1 MYAGAAGR
9 THGVCGDERNVIFM
23 DEVYE
28 PPKATIYRFDE
39 NDRIL
44 TDSGGLGTLTANYAA
59 NALNQLMGGTNTT
72 IE

>member
-1 MYAGAAGR
+1 M
-9 THGVCGDERNVIFM
+9 IFM
-23 DEVYE
+23 DEIYE

-44 TDSGGLGTLTANYAA
+44 SASGESGTPTPNYAA
-59 NALNQLMGGTNTT
+59 NALNEFMGGTNTT

>member
-23 DEVYE
+23 DEIYE

-44 TDSGGLGTLTANYAA
+44 TASGETEIPTANYAA
-59 NALNQLMGGTNTT
+59 NALNQLFGGTNTT

>member
-44 TDSGGLGTLTANYAA
+44 TASGGLETPTANYAA

>member
-1 MYAGAAGR
+1 
-9 THGVCGDERNVIFM
+9 M

-44 TDSGGLGTLTANYAA
+44 TASSGEPRTPDYAA

>member
-1 MYAGAAGR
+1 MIYMY
-9 THGVCGDERNVIFM
+9 EI
-23 DEVYE
+23 YE
-28 PPKATIYRFDE
+28 PPKATINRFDE

-44 TDSGGLGTLTANYAA
+44 TASGGLGTRTSDYAA

>member
-1 MYAGAAGR
+1 
-9 THGVCGDERNVIFM
+9 M

-44 TDSGGLGTLTANYAA
+44 TASGGLETLTADYAA

>member
-44 TDSGGLGTLTANYAA
+44 TASGGEPRTPDYAA
-59 NALNQLMGGTNTT
+59 NALNEFFGGTNTT

>member
-44 TDSGGLGTLTANYAA
+44 TASGESGTPTPNYAA

>member
-1 MYAGAAGR
+1 
-9 THGVCGDERNVIFM
+9 M
-23 DEVYE
+23 DEIYE

-44 TDSGGLGTLTANYAA
+44 TASGGEPETLTANYAA

>member
-1 MYAGAAGR
+1 
-9 THGVCGDERNVIFM
+9 M

-44 TDSGGLGTLTANYAA
+44 TDSGGTVTRTPDYAA
-59 NALNQLMGGTNTT
+59 NALNELFGGTNTT

>member
-1 MYAGAAGR
+1 
-9 THGVCGDERNVIFM
+9 M
-23 DEVYE
+23 DEIYE

-44 TDSGGLGTLTANYAA
+44 TASGEPGTLTANYAA
-59 NALNQLMGGTNTT
+59 NALNELMGGTNTT